1 MVNYQNGKIYKLV
14 CNTTGLVYFGSTCE
28 PTLARRLHQHKNSY
42 MCVNV
47 KVKCTSTKVLE
58 NDNYGIFLVE
68 NYPCNNK
75 DELRMRERFYIEN
88 NECVNKCI
96 PIRFKEEKP
105 LLDKGHYERNKT
117 ERIENM
123 KIYYMEHKQ
132 EIDEYQT
139 AYREANKEKLRE
151 YKNQYSKKEE
161 VKERMREAGKRY
173 RDKKR
178 VSVFFLNFLQCFDV

>member
-1 MVNYQNGKIYKLV
+1 MVNYQNGKVYKLV
-14 CNTTGLVYFGSTCE
+14 CNTTGLVYYGSTCE

-42 MCVNV
+42 ICEKV

-68 NYPCNNK
+68 NYPCDNK

-88 NECVNKCI
+88 NVCVNKCI

-105 LLDKGHYERNKT
+105 LLYKGHYERNKT
-117 ERIENM
+117 ERLENM

-132 EIDEYQT
+132 EIDEYQNAYREANKEKFRGYGNT
-139 AYREANKEKLRE
+139 YREANKEKLRE
-151 YKNQYSKKEE
+151 VTKRSNY
-161 VKERMREAGKRY
+161 KRY
-173 RDKKR
+173 VKT
-178 VSVFFLNFLQCFDV
+178 FFLNYLKCFNV